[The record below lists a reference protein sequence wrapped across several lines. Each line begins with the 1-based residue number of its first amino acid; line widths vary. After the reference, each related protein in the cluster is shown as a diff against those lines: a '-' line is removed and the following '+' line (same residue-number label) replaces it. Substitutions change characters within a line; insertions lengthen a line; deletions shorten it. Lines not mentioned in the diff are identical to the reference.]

1 MGAGEDLVNSADSAA
16 EGPVNHATGTAENPV
31 TSKGDSSEN
40 SKNNQ
45 AADVENPTNDQP
57 NSAVSPV
64 SNQAVGSENPA
75 NEQPKDALDPLNNQA
90 GGAVNPV
97 NDQALVETPINN
109 KTCGAEDLIGDQSND
124 HLNVAENSVHD
135 QAHIETPINNKTR
148 GAEDLVGDQSNDHLN
163 VAENH
168 SNDQVGGA
176 ANPVHDQEGSL
187 NDTAGGT
194 VDTVNDKA
202 GGAETETPANDQLN
216 AAENLADDRAH
227 AAKISTND
235 ITAGDETENSMKDN
249 TGDVQIPVNNE
260 ADAVENPLDDKQD
273 AAKNLVEEKADAIA
287 TSSNSKEDTVETPNR
302 ADRLP
307 AEAKEILIS
316 LAGKWEDVL
325 DASALQVIPLKGAM
339 TNEVFQIKWPATTG
353 ETSRKVVVRIYGEG
367 VEIFF
372 DRDDEIRTFEYM
384 SKNGQGPRLLGRFTN
399 GRVEEFIHARTLS
412 APDLRDPSISAL
424 IAAKLKEFHNLDMP
438 GEKKV
443 NLWCTLRNW
452 LIEAKRLSSP
462 KEVEA
467 FYLDTVD
474 KEISILEKELSG
486 THQQIGFCH
495 NDLQYGNIMLDE
507 ETNSV
512 TIIDYEYASH
522 NPVAYDIANHFC
534 EMAANYH
541 TETPHILDYSKYPD
555 FEERARF
562 IKAYLSSSGEQPS
575 ESEVEHL
582 LQEVEK
588 YTLANHLFWGLWGII
603 SGQVNTIEF
612 NYKEYAKQRF
622 QEYWARKPYLLSSD
636 APSPF
641 NAPEGTGELA
651 STAHTKGHSSKN
663 SGIFRKMKRV
673 LGLGLFRSKS

>member
-1 MGAGEDLVNSADSAA
+1 MGAGEDLVNNAA
-16 EGPVNHATGTAENPV
+16 SPAENPTIHATGTTGNPINDRADFSKKVESVQAVDVETPTNGQPNHAVNPLNDQTSGSANPV
-31 TSKGDSSEN
+31 IA
-40 SKNNQ
+40 Q
-45 AADVENPTNDQP
+45 ANVAETPRNEAGGIEPDNPINDQLNDVENP
-57 NSAVSPV
+57 
-64 SNQAVGSENPA
+64 A
-75 NEQPKDALDPLNNQA
+75 NN
-90 GGAVNPV
+90 
-97 NDQALVETPINN
+97 
-109 KTCGAEDLIGDQSND
+109 
-124 HLNVAENSVHD
+124 
-135 QAHIETPINNKTR
+135 R
-148 GAEDLVGDQSNDHLN
+148 
-163 VAENH
+163 
-168 SNDQVGGA
+168 
-176 ANPVHDQEGSL
+176 
-187 NDTAGGT
+187 
-194 VDTVNDKA
+194 A
-202 GGAETETPANDQLN
+202 GGAETETSTNDQLN
-216 AAENLADDRAH
+216 IAETSVKDQAGGVG
-227 AAKISTND
+227 KIL
-235 ITAGDETENSMKDN
+235 
-249 TGDVQIPVNNE
+249 VHNE
-260 ADAVENPLDDKQD
+260 ADAIENPLVDKQD
-273 AAKNLVEEKADAIA
+273 AAENLVEKKADAIE
-287 TSSNSKEDTVETPNR
+287 TLSNIKEDSVETPSNIEEDTVETPSNIKEDTVETPSNIKEDTVETPSNIKEDTVETPVSNKI
-302 ADRLP
+302 DRLP

-316 LAGKWEDVL
+316 LADKWEDVL

-339 TNEVFQIKWPATTG
+339 TNEVFQIKWPATSG

-367 VEIFF
+367 VDIFF
-372 DRDDEIRTFEYM
+372 DREDEIRTFEYM

-412 APDLRDPSISAL
+412 ASDLRDPSISAL
-424 IAAKLKEFHNLDMP
+424 IAAKMKEFHDLDMP

-443 NLWCTLRNW
+443 NLWRTLRNW
-452 LIEAKRLSSP
+452 LNEAKRLSSP

-486 THQQIGFCH
+486 AHQQIGFCH

-541 TETPHILDYSKYPD
+541 SETPHVLDYSNYPD
-555 FEERARF
+555 FEERVRF
-562 IKAYLSSSGEQPS
+562 ILAYLRSSGEEPS
-575 ESEVEHL
+575 ESEMEHL

-612 NYKEYAKQRF
+612 DYKEYAKQRF

-641 NAPEGTGELA
+641 NVPEGTGELA
-651 STAHTKGHSSKN
+651 SGGHTKGGKN
-663 SGIFRKMKRV
+663 TGIFRKMKRV